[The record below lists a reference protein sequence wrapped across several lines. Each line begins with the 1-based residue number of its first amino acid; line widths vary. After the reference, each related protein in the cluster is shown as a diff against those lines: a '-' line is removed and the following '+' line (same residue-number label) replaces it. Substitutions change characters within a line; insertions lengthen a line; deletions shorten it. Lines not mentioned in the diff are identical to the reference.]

1 MSKSATVVI
10 GCKQSTGL
18 FLELGKVGE
27 PGHVKVVLAGAN
39 QGDFRADGLLI
50 PRTVGGFGRTNV
62 SREFWEKWKAENK
75 ALAEEW
81 QAKGFLFVADD
92 SDLATA
98 QAHEKAGV
106 LTGFEP
112 LRTNGKGELDDVR
125 ARAVAPDI
133 TANPDFTAARVAV
146 G

>member
-10 GCKQSTGL
+10 GCKQATGL
-18 FLELGKVGE
+18 FLELGKPGE

-62 SREFWEKWKAENK
+62 SREFWDKWKSENK

-81 QAKGFLFVADD
+81 QARGFLFVADD
-92 SDLATA
+92 PDMALA
-98 QAHEKAGV
+98 QANDKAGA

-112 LRTNGKGELDDVR
+112 LRTNSKGELDDVR
-125 ARAVAPDI
+125 ARQIAPDV
-133 TANPDFTAARVAV
+133 TVNPEFTAARVA
-146 G
+146 